1 MNMEQLQKQA
11 RDPAFQKLAGEMLRA
26 RSVHDRQEKVERFR
40 HLNRFVRK
48 GEVLFA
54 GSSLMEQFPIS
65 EFATDFD
72 LPCKIYNR
80 GVGGFTTRDLLDAMG
95 PCIYDLEP
103 RAIFLNIGTNDLNDP
118 DCTIDTLMERYASI
132 LQGIRDHLP
141 RAKVTLLAYYPVNP
155 HRSSQPYVQHML
167 RYRTNDRISQANAA
181 VEALARRFG
190 AAYLDLNAPLRD
202 ENGCLKAEYTLEGIH
217 MYADGYRAL
226 LPALLPALREA

>member
-72 LPCKIYNR
+72 LPAKS
-80 GVGGFTTRDLLDAMG
+80 TTGAWVVSPPGICWTRWAPASMIWNPG
-95 PCIYDLEP
+95 PS
-103 RAIFLNIGTNDLNDP
+103 F
-118 DCTIDTLMERYASI
+118 
-132 LQGIRDHLP
+132 
-141 RAKVTLLAYYPVNP
+141 
-155 HRSSQPYVQHML
+155 
-167 RYRTNDRISQANAA
+167 
-181 VEALARRFG
+181 
-190 AAYLDLNAPLRD
+190 
-202 ENGCLKAEYTLEGIH
+202 
-217 MYADGYRAL
+217 
-226 LPALLPALREA
+226 